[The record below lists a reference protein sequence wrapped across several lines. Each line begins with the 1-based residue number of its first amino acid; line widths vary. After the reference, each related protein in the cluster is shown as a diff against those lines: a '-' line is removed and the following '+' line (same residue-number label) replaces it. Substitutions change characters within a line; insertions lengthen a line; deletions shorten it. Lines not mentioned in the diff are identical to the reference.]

1 MAFKAI
7 LTIDD
12 KSFNVMACHYAFH
25 QNIDPTGRPSSD
37 VRGGTVS
44 ISIESSDDDTIYTW
58 MTDAH
63 SFRTGKITFYKRD
76 QDSKMKELE
85 FKQAACIDYAES
97 FDANSSNAMMTSFTI
112 SAQELSLGGNAHT
125 NAWPE

>member
-1 MAFKAI
+1 MAFKAT
-7 LTIDD
+7 LSIDG
-12 KSFNVMACHYAFH
+12 KTFTVLSCHYAFH

-44 ISIESSDDDTIYTW
+44 ISIESSDDSTIYTW

-63 SFRTGKITFYKRD
+63 SFKDGKITFYKRD

-85 FKQAACIDYAES
+85 FKQAACIDYSES
-97 FDANSSNAMMTSFTI
+97 FDANSSSPMSTSFTL
-112 SAQELSLGGNAHT
+112 SAQELTLGGNSHA
-125 NAWPE
+125 NAWPV